1 MGEVEASFVEAARG
15 RGLVIR
21 SLVADGQIH
30 RCEVEGKEG
39 KEVGWYL
46 LHSDGVASGAFGN
59 WADGQGAT
67 KWSFRGASSEM
78 SAAEVQAYHAA
89 AAAAGKVREAARAKE
104 AVEAAARALSVV
116 EDAAEASGSFGYLA
130 TKGVEAAA
138 GSYRKG
144 STLILPLKDATGA
157 VVNLQRIWWE
167 RESER
172 WIKTYEKGAKRAG
185 TYHVIKGSASTV
197 AICEGYSTGL
207 SIHAATGWSVLCAMD
222 SGQLMAVAKM
232 ARAKAPKA
240 EIVMASDDDWAND
253 RNAGLEAAKVAAE
266 AVGARLVV
274 PKWPE
279 GHPERGTDWNDA
291 HSTLGL
297 EAVREGLMGAPVK
310 AAKVAKVAPQEV
322 EPVVEVVSPREMR
335 HPMPDGWR
343 EERGHLLRK
352 VVTAKGKV
360 EWVSVCYPAIWV
372 KGRAVS
378 LETRDHYVTLAH
390 GHQLAEGEEVPA
402 AEACQ
407 ARLLVGWRRKGL
419 PVSSN
424 TAKVL
429 VDYIDGALA
438 LMDQD
443 EAEALSA
450 GRKPKWPTVA
460 LASSTG
466 WLSDGS
472 AFVRGF
478 DGVHFAAG
486 VASMDL
492 RMGLLEG
499 EQRDTVKAVVASGT
513 VQGWRAAV
521 EPVLREHPRAA
532 YAMAA
537 AVVPPLL
544 RFFAPVGSAFA
555 LDLSGNSSVGKTTA
569 LKLAAS
575 IWGTG
580 RIVGNWKDTNTASER
595 IAGAMRGLPIFRDES
610 QLADDLTAAGNWVY
624 EITQGR
630 GKARGTITG
639 TQKSATYESVLIS
652 TGETPLAGMREAGGL
667 VARCVTVWGPIFGKD
682 SAETKKALQAAAKG
696 VEVHHGAAG
705 AAFVDHVIATSA
717 EERAELRAMVERKAA
732 VYALAR
738 PPAMSGTEAIQR
750 IALYLAEMEVGWWLF
765 RKAVGLEWE
774 AQSEISDLFSKSELE
789 AILAKGAEADKA
801 AHAIEGVVAWVA
813 SNRARMQWHANAPEN
828 SMPIIGRMREEK
840 GERAVY
846 LVPDALHDYLKGRG
860 LNVKA
865 TVATFLDRGEL
876 VKGEGRST
884 HKIYLG
890 GGSPWCYR
898 LSRHLSELCGEEHD
912 RGGGSDDDEVP

>member
-21 SLVADGQIH
+21 ELVADGQIH
-30 RCEVEGKEG
+30 RCEVEGKG
-39 KEVGWYL
+39 KEAGWYL

-67 KWSFRGASSEM
+67 KWSHRGASSEM
-78 SAAEVQAYHAA
+78 SAAEVQAFHASA
-89 AAAAGKVREAARAKE
+89 VAAGKAREAARAKE
-104 AVEAAARALSVV
+104 AGEAAVRVLAVV
-116 EDAAEASGSFGYLA
+116 EEAGKASGSFGYLA
-130 TKGVEAAA
+130 TKGVAAAA

-144 STLILPLKDATGA
+144 TTLLLPLKDGTGA
-157 VVNLQRIWWE
+157 VVNLQRIWWD

-172 WIKTYEKGAKRAG
+172 WVKTYEKGARRAG
-185 TYHVIKGSASTV
+185 TYHAIKGLPGTI

-207 SIHAATGWSVLCAMD
+207 SIAEATGWTVLCAMD

-232 ARAKAPKA
+232 ARAKAPRA
-240 EIVMASDDDWAND
+240 TLVVAGDDDWKSD
-253 RNAGLEAAKVAAE
+253 RNVGIEAGKAAAE
-266 AVGARLVV
+266 AVGARLLV
-274 PKWPE
+274 PEWPA
-279 GHPERGTDWNDA
+279 GHPERGTDWNDL
-291 HSTLGL
+291 HSSLGL
-297 EAVREGLMGAPVK
+297 EAVR
-310 AAKVAKVAPQEV
+310 VALCGRPAVEARVAPQEV
-322 EPVVEVVSPREMR
+322 ESAVEVVSPREMI

-352 VVTAKGKV
+352 VVTAKGKT
-360 EWVSVCYPAIWV
+360 EWISVCYPAIWV
-372 KGRAVS
+372 RGRAVS

-390 GHQLAEGEEVPA
+390 GSQRAEGEEVPA

-407 ARLLVGWRRKGL
+407 ARLLVAWRRKGL

-429 VDYIDGALA
+429 VDYIDGAIA

-443 EAEALSA
+443 EAEAA
-450 GRKPKWPTVA
+450 QTGRRPKWPTVA

-466 WLSDGS
+466 WLPDGS

-478 DGVHFAAG
+478 DGVHFAEGA
-486 VASMDL
+486 ASMDL

-499 EQRDTVKAVVASGT
+499 EQRDTVKAVVASGS
-513 VQGWRAAV
+513 VEGWRAAV
-521 EPVLREHPRAA
+521 EPVLKAHPRAA

-544 RFFAPVGSAFA
+544 RIFAPVGSAFA

-667 VARCVTVWGPIFGKD
+667 VARCVTVWGPIFGGD
-682 SAETKKALQAAAKG
+682 SPETKKALQAAAKG
-696 VEVHHGAAG
+696 TEVNHGVAG
-705 AAFVDHVIATSA
+705 RAFVDWVLATSA
-717 EERAELRAMVERKAA
+717 EERAELRGMVEKRAA
-732 VYALAR
+732 TYALAR

-750 IALYLAEMEVGWWLF
+750 IALYLAEMEVAWWLF
-765 RKAVGLEWE
+765 RKAVGLEWK
-774 AQSEISDLFSKSELE
+774 AQSEISELFSKAELE

-828 SMPIIGRMREEK
+828 SMSIIGRMREEL
-840 GERAVY
+840 GQRAVY
-846 LVPDALHDYLKGRG
+846 LVPDALHDYLKSRG

-876 VKGEGRST
+876 VKGDGRST

-898 LSRHLSELCGEEHD
+898 LSRQLSELCGEEHD
-912 RGGGSDDDEVP
+912 RGDSEIP

>member
-1 MGEVEASFVEAARG
+1 
-15 RGLVIR
+15 
-21 SLVADGQIH
+21 
-30 RCEVEGKEG
+30 
-39 KEVGWYL
+39 
-46 LHSDGVASGAFGN
+46 
-59 WADGQGAT
+59 
-67 KWSFRGASSEM
+67 
-78 SAAEVQAYHAA
+78 
-89 AAAAGKVREAARAKE
+89 
-104 AVEAAARALSVV
+104 
-116 EDAAEASGSFGYLA
+116 
-130 TKGVEAAA
+130 
-138 GSYRKG
+138 
-144 STLILPLKDATGA
+144 
-157 VVNLQRIWWE
+157 
-167 RESER
+167 
-172 WIKTYEKGAKRAG
+172 
-185 TYHVIKGSASTV
+185 
-197 AICEGYSTGL
+197 
-207 SIHAATGWSVLCAMD
+207 
-222 SGQLMAVAKM
+222 
-232 ARAKAPKA
+232 
-240 EIVMASDDDWAND
+240 
-253 RNAGLEAAKVAAE
+253 
-266 AVGARLVV
+266 
-274 PKWPE
+274 
-279 GHPERGTDWNDA
+279 
-291 HSTLGL
+291 
-297 EAVREGLMGAPVK
+297 
-310 AAKVAKVAPQEV
+310 
-322 EPVVEVVSPREMR
+322 
-335 HPMPDGWR
+335 
-343 EERGHLLRK
+343 
-352 VVTAKGKV
+352 
-360 EWVSVCYPAIWV
+360 
-372 KGRAVS
+372 
-378 LETRDHYVTLAH
+378 
-390 GHQLAEGEEVPA
+390 
-402 AEACQ
+402 
-407 ARLLVGWRRKGL
+407 
-419 PVSSN
+419 
-424 TAKVL
+424 
-429 VDYIDGALA
+429 
-438 LMDQD
+438 
-443 EAEALSA
+443 
-450 GRKPKWPTVA
+450 
-460 LASSTG
+460 
-466 WLSDGS
+466 
-472 AFVRGF
+472 
-478 DGVHFAAG
+478 
-486 VASMDL
+486 MDL

-682 SAETKKALQAAAKG
+682 SAETKKVLQAAAKG

-789 AILAKGAEADKA
+789 GILAKGAEADKA

-813 SNRARMQWHANAPEN
+813 SNKARMQWHANAPEN
-828 SMPIIGRMREEK
+828 AMAIIGRMREEK

-912 RGGGSDDDEVP
+912 RGGGSDDDELP